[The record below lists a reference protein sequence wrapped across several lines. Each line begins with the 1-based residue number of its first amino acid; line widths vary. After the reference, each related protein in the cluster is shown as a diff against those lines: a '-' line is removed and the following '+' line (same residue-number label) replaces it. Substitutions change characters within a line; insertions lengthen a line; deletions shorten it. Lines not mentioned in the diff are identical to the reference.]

1 LAAALSSKLLRFASD
16 SFFEAGG
23 LVRGRWKTRIMLG
36 SCSDIHYENVWQ
48 VIKISSARPS
58 KIWRSRRQL
67 FASLN
72 SKTIFSLLH
81 TALALEAL
89 NEDDRL
95 AGAH

>member
-1 LAAALSSKLLRFASD
+1 
-16 SFFEAGG
+16 
-23 LVRGRWKTRIMLG
+23 MLD

-67 FASLN
+67 FASLK

-89 NEDDRL
+89 NEDDRHYI
-95 AGAH
+95 GSQAHTK